1 MNDLFKDLLKL
12 TKNTNQAMLLNYL
25 IQKGRIQIPL
35 TKLGE
40 EVFCGV
46 YDNTVLYNHL
56 EPLRRKGYIEMH
68 FSLKENPVLEPN
80 IDKITEDLQRLEE
93 SSENNIKP
101 GDRVKTPCGEGTV
114 VEFKKGMLW
123 FT

>member
-25 IQKGRIQIPL
+25 IQKGRIQTSL
-35 TKLGE
+35 SELGE
-40 EVFCGV
+40 EVFFGV

-56 EPLRRKGYIEMH
+56 EILRRKGYIEMH
-68 FSLKENPVLEPN
+68 FSLKENPVFEPN

-93 SSENNIKP
+93 SNEK
-101 GDRVKTPCGEGTV
+101 
-114 VEFKKGMLW
+114 
-123 FT
+123 